1 MSRPSSP
8 PFYLD
13 IKHCKGA
20 SEMSQQIK
28 AFFTKPND
36 LISSPSTHI
45 VKGENQLPKLAHTH
59 EQL

>member
-28 AFFTKPND
+28 EFSTKPN
-36 LISSPSTHI
+36 
-45 VKGENQLPKLAHTH
+45 GET
-59 EQL
+59 